1 MLSHLALLVTG
12 RISCGGETCPYS
24 VQVGT
29 GIILHKYC
37 ISLWLFCPV
46 FVLFCHVRSNTNNIK
61 MAFCSA
67 SVSLWRHAS
76 IADGCGPVVNVPLGV
91 AGSFVISS
99 MSSGPSIGLVACMD
113 SAVQQ

>member
-1 MLSHLALLVTG
+1 MVVLSCFSH
-12 RISCGGETCPYS
+12 I
-24 VQVGT
+24 
-29 GIILHKYC
+29 
-37 ISLWLFCPV
+37 
-46 FVLFCHVRSNTNNIK
+46 RSNNNIK

-76 IADGCGPVVNVPLGV
+76 IADGCGPAVNVPLGV